1 LSISSSPFSING
13 GLMGTIPFQVGFLSA
28 LSESSVVCFAC
39 HDDCYCCAFI
49 ALHNA

>member
-1 LSISSSPFSING
+1 
-13 GLMGTIPFQVGFLSA
+13 MGTIPFQVGFLSA

-39 HDDCYCCAFI
+39 HDDCYCRAFI